1 MKIIVGLGNPGD
13 NYSLTKHN
21 FGFWVI
27 DKLVKQS
34 SLKYKAGKGDYVYA
48 KNGEYMF
55 VKPTTYVNNS
65 GIAINQILNYYDTLT
80 SDDIIVIYDDIDI
93 DLGTIKFKS
102 QGSAGGHN
110 GIKSII
116 YHIKTDVFKQQM
128 WYAYDKEDGAGSS
141 LVSLNPDRVREII
154 RLNKAG
160 DKPNDLS
167 EFIEQV
173 TIEEPDYTNV
183 VGQDSLN
190 RFDSAFKKNK
200 KRRPKNKQNKRRGRN
215 NKANRGNDTK
225 NK

>member
-34 SLKYKAGKGDYVYA
+34 SLKYKAGKGDYIYA
-48 KNGEYMF
+48 KNEECMF

-93 DLGTIKFKS
+93 DLGTIKFKP
-102 QGSAGGHN
+102 QGSDGGHN

-116 YHIKTDVFKQQM
+116 YHIKTDCFDRLKLGIATSMTMRPSEKYVLKSFPKK
-128 WYAYDKEDGAGSS
+128 YNSTIDEVLDNAIDGINYYLKNG
-141 LVSLNPDRVREII
+141 I
-154 RLNKAG
+154 
-160 DKPNDLS
+160 
-167 EFIEQV
+167 
-173 TIEEPDYTNV
+173 
-183 VGQDSLN
+183 
-190 RFDSAFKKNK
+190 KKTM
-200 KRRPKNKQNKRRGRN
+200 N
-215 NKANRGNDTK
+215 NFN
-225 NK
+225 